1 MARMHSRKRGR
12 SGSTRPLSKRPPS
25 WMKLTPDEVESLVV
39 RYAKE
44 GNSPSVIGVLL
55 RDQHG
60 VPLVKQATARTIGE
74 ILRKHNLRG
83 EVPEDL
89 NNLKNKALRMH
100 RHLQSSRSDKS
111 NTHRL
116 QLIKSKIRRLAN
128 YYKSVGRL
136 PKDWS
141 LTYPGVS

>member
-1 MARMHSRKRGR
+1 MARMHSRMRGR
-12 SGSTRPLSKRPPS
+12 SSSTRPLSKRPPS

-60 VPLVKQATARTIGE
+60 VPLAKQATGRTVGE
-74 ILRKHNLRG
+74 ILRKHNIRG

-89 NNLKNKALRMH
+89 NNLVNKALRMY
-100 RHLQSSRSDKS
+100 RHIQSRRSDKS

-116 QLIKSKIRRLAN
+116 QLIQSKIRRLAN

-141 LTYPGVS
+141 LTYPGVT

>member
-12 SGSTRPLSKRPPS
+12 SMSKRPLSKRPPS

-60 VPLVKQATARTIGE
+60 VPLVKQVTGRTIGE
-74 ILRKHNLRG
+74 ILKKHNITG

-89 NNLKNKALRMH
+89 NNLMNKAIGMY
-100 RHLQSSRSDKS
+100 RHLQSNRSDKS

-116 QLIKSKIRRLAN
+116 QLIESKIRRLAN
-128 YYKSVGRL
+128 YYKLRKRL
-136 PKDWS
+136 PETWS
-141 LTYPGVS
+141 TDYKP